1 MLAGRLRGDTQ
12 STTRRRSPSRDVPFG
27 TFNVRDSLYAETVM
41 GSQDV
46 KAESAAPDI
55 ERQRAAAEAERESAE
70 QARAEAEA
78 VRAAA
83 ERARLTAEQERAE
96 AEATRVKSI
105 AEVGATAYGLTAI
118 LDEMKV
124 VETMRRARRTMKDPD
139 DPKTH

>member
-1 MLAGRLRGDTQ
+1 
-12 STTRRRSPSRDVPFG
+12 
-27 TFNVRDSLYAETVM
+27 M

-139 DPKTH
+139 DPTTH